1 MCCSTQKAAIV
12 DPIGSIIFAAILA
25 LITGGLAS
33 RKGYN
38 FFAWFL
44 SGGLVGLVALAFL
57 ADVRPPETENRAE
70 KLKRGNIIGAL
81 ISVIAIVAV
90 IALNLGGG

>member
-1 MCCSTQKAAIV
+1 M
-12 DPIGSIIFAAILA
+12 DPIGSIIFTVIFA
-25 LITGGLAS
+25 LITGGLAA

-57 ADVRPPETENRAE
+57 QNARPPETANRAE
-70 KLKRGNIIGAL
+70 KLKRGNIIGAV
-81 ISVIAIVAV
+81 ISAIAVVAV
-90 IALNLGGG
+90 IILNLTAD